1 MEIKIYLITDTT
13 TGLQY
18 VGQTSQ
24 TIKKRFN
31 NHACNKSSLIGQTIK
46 EHGRE
51 NFTIDV
57 IEICDTVEQAN
68 EREKYHIAKFNTL
81 YPNGLNLTRGGREGG
96 FSEATLK
103 RMSEGQKRR
112 YANPEE
118 HEKSSK
124 AANRE
129 PLSEEHKANISAGL
143 KKHYSDPEN
152 IQKLCEIRQKQYT
165 PELRAQRARESTGRK
180 HTEETKK
187 KQSESAKRR
196 AQTPEGH
203 THLLAMNA
211 KSNEIQAEKRR
222 QKLEQQANSDINQN
236 QTKEKEDQYASKV

>member
-1 MEIKIYLITDTT
+1 MEVKIYLITDKT

-18 VGQTSQ
+18 VGQTTQS
-24 TIKKRFN
+24 IKKRFSS
-31 NHACNKSSLIGQTIK
+31 HACNKKSLIGQAIK
-46 EHGRE
+46 EHGRK

-103 RMSEGQKRR
+103 KMSEGQRRR
-112 YANPEE
+112 YERQEE
-118 HEKSSK
+118 HEKSSA
-124 AANRE
+124 AANKE
-129 PLSEEHKANISAGL
+129 PLSVEHKANISVGL
-143 KKHYSDPEN
+143 KKYYSDPEN
-152 IQKLCEIRQKQYT
+152 VQKLCEIRRKQYT
-165 PELRAQRARESTGRK
+165 PELRAQRSRESTGRK

-196 AQTPEGH
+196 AQTPEGRA
-203 THLLAMNA
+203 HLLAMNE
-211 KSNEIQAEKRR
+211 KSNEV
-222 QKLEQQANSDINQN
+222 QANNRRNEQN
-236 QTKEKEDQYASKV
+236 QQTNSKEDQDAKKV